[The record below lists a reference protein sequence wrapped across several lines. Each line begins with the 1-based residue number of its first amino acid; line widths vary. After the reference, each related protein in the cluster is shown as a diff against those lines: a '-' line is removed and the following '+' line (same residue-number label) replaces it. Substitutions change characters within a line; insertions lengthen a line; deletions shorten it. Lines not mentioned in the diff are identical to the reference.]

1 MFDRTSSLQSLAA
14 HSHMAEFQ
22 CENCKRTAGS
32 SCTERAERRD
42 TNLSDEKVEKGKQQ
56 QQRRQQRRQQQQQ
69 QQQQQGNSLLRTCS
83 EEQDE
88 S

>member
-56 QQRRQQRRQQQQQ
+56 QQ
-69 QQQQQGNSLLRTCS
+69 QQQQGNSLLRTCS